1 MAGPSSG
8 LFVISGTGRAR
19 IENRSIP
26 LRPNDLLLIEKGEKH
41 QIINTGRK
49 DLVTINFYI
58 PLAYDKH
65 NEPLK

>member
-1 MAGPSSG
+1 VALRDIRHWKSAH
-8 LFVISGTGRAR
+8 R
-19 IENRSIP
+19 NRSIP

-58 PLAYDKH
+58 PLRTTSTMSH
-65 NEPLK
+65 